1 MTGSDIG
8 ECAAERILVL
18 DGAWGTMLQRAGLT
32 EADFVFEG
40 AEPGRSYQGN
50 FDLLQLTRP
59 DVISDV
65 HRAYFEAGADI
76 ASTNT
81 FNSNAISQAD
91 YAAGHLV
98 PAMNEAAA
106 RLARAAADEAQSRD
120 GRPRWV
126 AGSVG
131 PTNRTASLSPDVERP
146 GFRAV
151 TFDDLAA
158 AYAEQV
164 VALLTGGVD
173 LVLIETVFDTLNA
186 KAALFA
192 CEEAFAAVGRRV
204 PVMLS
209 GTITDASGRT
219 LSGQTPEAFAISTE
233 HADLFSLGLNCALG
247 PEPMRPHLRE
257 IAASTSALVSVHPN
271 AGLPNAFG
279 EYEETPEAMAR
290 VIGEFAAAGLVNIVG
305 GCCGTTPEHIRAFA
319 DAVAGLAPRTP
330 AERPALLRLSGLEPF
345 TLTPEIPFVNVG
357 ERTNVT
363 GSPRFSKAILAG
375 DDDAAVAIAAQ
386 QVAGGAQMIDV
397 NVDEGM
403 LDVPEVMAGFLNLL
417 AAEPDISRVPVM
429 VDSSDWTVL
438 ETGLKRLQGKS
449 VVNSLSLKDGEEK
462 FLERAR
468 RVHRYGAAV
477 VVMAFDEDGQ
487 ADTLQRRTE
496 VCTRAYRLLTEQ
508 AGYAPHDIIFDPNV
522 LTVATGMSEHDRY
535 ALDFI
540 EAVRWIKTNLPGVL
554 TSGGIS
560 NVSFSFR
567 GNNHVREAMHAVF
580 LSHAIAAGLDM
591 GIVNAGMLTVD
602 TDLDPELREAVEDV
616 ILARRPDA
624 TERLISLAESY
635 QAVAKD
641 APAAQAWRE
650 LPVAERLSH
659 ALVHG
664 VVEFV
669 AADAEEAYAELGSP
683 LAVIEGPLM
692 DGMNVVGD
700 LFGAGKM
707 FLPQVVKSARVMKAA
722 VAQLTPY
729 LDAEKAAL
737 EASTGEVARG
747 KGTIV
752 MATVKGDVHDIGKN
766 IVGVVLGCNGYLVH
780 DLGVMVPA
788 EKILAA
794 AAELDADIIGV
805 SGLITPSLHEMVAL
819 AAEMQRR
826 GLRTPLLIGGATTSR
841 AHTAVKV
848 DPAYD
853 GVVVH
858 VPDASRAVGVVSDLL
873 ARPDEIAARTTAN
886 YDAMRTRHTTKD
898 EKLVPLADA
907 RARATRLPAPTPPAP
922 VHPERFVVEPSIAEL
937 AEVIDW
943 TPLFSAWGLRGTY
956 PRILDDPRQGE
967 QARTLYAEARELLAR
982 VIDEGLF
989 AARGVCAIWPARRL
1003 GDDIEVYAD
1012 RLPDPGTP
1020 GAPLAVLHTLRQQRE
1035 RAGEYTALADY
1046 VALAGDHVGGFAV
1059 GIHGAQELATQLEE
1073 AGDDYTAILAKA
1085 VSDRLAEAFAEW
1097 LHRTVRVERWGYAPA
1112 ERLGP
1117 DDLIAEH
1124 YAGIRPAPGY
1134 PAQPDHT
1141 EKRTLFALLDAEEA
1155 GLALTESFAMTPP
1168 SAVSGFYFAH
1178 PEARYFAV
1186 GRIDRDQVADYA
1198 ARKGWTVA
1206 EAEHWLAPN
1215 LGYDPVR

>member
-1 MTGSDIG
+1 
-8 ECAAERILVL
+8 
-18 DGAWGTMLQRAGLT
+18 
-32 EADFVFEG
+32 
-40 AEPGRSYQGN
+40 
-50 FDLLQLTRP
+50 
-59 DVISDV
+59 
-65 HRAYFEAGADI
+65 
-76 ASTNT
+76 
-81 FNSNAISQAD
+81 
-91 YAAGHLV
+91 
-98 PAMNEAAA
+98 
-106 RLARAAADEAQSRD
+106 
-120 GRPRWV
+120 
-126 AGSVG
+126 
-131 PTNRTASLSPDVERP
+131 
-146 GFRAV
+146 
-151 TFDDLAA
+151 
-158 AYAEQV
+158 
-164 VALLTGGVD
+164 
-173 LVLIETVFDTLNA
+173 
-186 KAALFA
+186 
-192 CEEAFAAVGRRV
+192 
-204 PVMLS
+204 
-209 GTITDASGRT
+209 
-219 LSGQTPEAFAISTE
+219 
-233 HADLFSLGLNCALG
+233 
-247 PEPMRPHLRE
+247 
-257 IAASTSALVSVHPN
+257 
-271 AGLPNAFG
+271 
-279 EYEETPEAMAR
+279 
-290 VIGEFAAAGLVNIVG
+290 
-305 GCCGTTPEHIRAFA
+305 
-319 DAVAGLAPRTP
+319 
-330 AERPALLRLSGLEPF
+330 
-345 TLTPEIPFVNVG
+345 
-357 ERTNVT
+357 
-363 GSPRFSKAILAG
+363 
-375 DDDAAVAIAAQ
+375 
-386 QVAGGAQMIDV
+386 
-397 NVDEGM
+397 
-403 LDVPEVMAGFLNLL
+403 
-417 AAEPDISRVPVM
+417 
-429 VDSSDWTVL
+429 
-438 ETGLKRLQGKS
+438 
-449 VVNSLSLKDGEEK
+449 
-462 FLERAR
+462 
-468 RVHRYGAAV
+468 
-477 VVMAFDEDGQ
+477 
-487 ADTLQRRTE
+487 
-496 VCTRAYRLLTEQ
+496 
-508 AGYAPHDIIFDPNV
+508 
-522 LTVATGMSEHDRY
+522 
-535 ALDFI
+535 
-540 EAVRWIKTNLPGVL
+540 
-554 TSGGIS
+554 
-560 NVSFSFR
+560 
-567 GNNHVREAMHAVF
+567 
-580 LSHAIAAGLDM
+580 
-591 GIVNAGMLTVD
+591 MLTVD

-624 TERLISLAESY
+624 TERLITLAESY
-635 QAVAKD
+635 KAVAKD

-853 GVVVH
+853 GIVVH
-858 VPDASRAVGVVSDLL
+858 VPDASRAVGVVSELL
-873 ARPDEIAARTTAN
+873 ARPDEIAARTTAD
-886 YDAMRTRHTTKD
+886 YDALRTRHTTKD
-898 EKLVPLADA
+898 EKFVPLADA
-907 RARATRLPAPTPPAP
+907 RARAPRLAAPTPPAP
-922 VHPERFVVEPSIAEL
+922 AHPERLVVEPSIAEL

-967 QARTLYAEARELLAR
+967 QARTLYAEARALLER

-1012 RLPDPGTP
+1012 RLPDAGTP
-1020 GAPLAVLHTLRQQRE
+1020 GSPLAVLHTLRQQRE

-1097 LHRTVRVERWGYAPA
+1097 LHAAVRVERWGYAPHEA
-1112 ERLGP
+1112 LAPE
-1117 DDLIAEH
+1117 DLIAEH
-1124 YAGIRPAPGY
+1124 YVGIRPAPGY

-1141 EKRTLFALLDAEEA
+1141 EKRTLFALLDAEGA

-1178 PEARYFAV
+1178 PDARYFAV

-1198 ARKGWTVA
+1198 ARKGWSVA

-1215 LGYDPVR
+1215 LGYDPDR